1 MLQTKL
7 KKEKQVIILQFRNL
21 KYILD
26 ADECVLFTT
35 LYNFLNTML
44 DTLKLGSKNLN
55 QRQSRLLKIVR
66 MLMDI
71 FKDCPF
77 TLTGQNTTSNK
88 TFSIICAFVKYCN
101 NLSIIYK
108 KNIFKILK
116 GFIYNKV

>member
-55 QRQSRLLKIVR
+55 QR
-66 MLMDI
+66 
-71 FKDCPF
+71 
-77 TLTGQNTTSNK
+77 
-88 TFSIICAFVKYCN
+88 
-101 NLSIIYK
+101 
-108 KNIFKILK
+108 
-116 GFIYNKV
+116 